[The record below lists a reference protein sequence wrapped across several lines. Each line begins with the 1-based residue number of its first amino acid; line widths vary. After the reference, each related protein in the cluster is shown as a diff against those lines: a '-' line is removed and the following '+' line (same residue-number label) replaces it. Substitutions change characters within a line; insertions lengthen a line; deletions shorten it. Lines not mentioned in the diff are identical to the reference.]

1 MDEEP
6 RWKVDGLKEVGD
18 DVKRE
23 RNFPTEIGWLF
34 TLARLFNVM
43 TPTDATSV
51 TDIRAADNLKRLIV
65 CICIR
70 SLLS

>member
-1 MDEEP
+1 MS
-6 RWKVDGLKEVGD
+6 WNTDGLKDVGD
-18 DVKRE
+18 DVERE

-51 TDIRAADNLKRLIV
+51 TVTREADYLKRLVV

-70 SLLS
+70 PRLS

>member
-1 MDEEP
+1 MDEEL
-6 RWKVDGLKEVGD
+6 RLNDDGLKEVGD

-51 TDIRAADNLKRLIV
+51 TDIRAADSLKRLVV

-70 SLLS
+70 PRLW